1 MLQRLVA
8 FRLVFVFTLSLF
20 LSNSFGQ
27 QLYSISGT
35 VRDSLSGETIA
46 GASVHIVNKA
56 NTLGRTNNYGFFSL
70 TIPPGE
76 YYLNVSFVGYQTKIQ
91 EITINKDTS
100 MVILLDIGN
109 TLDAVQINANS
120 QREILNSSV
129 MGTNKLNM
137 GEILKVPVLFGE
149 KDILKTIQLL
159 PGVISGGEGNSGFFV
174 RGGAI
179 DQNLIILD
187 EATVYNASHLFG
199 FFSTFNSDAIK
210 EVTLYKGGM
219 PPQYGGRLSSVLDIN
234 MLDGNKKEFKAQGGV
249 GLIASRFALEGP
261 LKKDKGSFMVSARR
275 TYADMFLKLSKDST
289 VNSSSLY
296 FYDLNLKTNY
306 QFNEQNTLYLSG
318 YFGKDV
324 LGYAKSFGFDW
335 GNSTATLRWNHIY
348 NPRLF
353 SNTSL
358 IYGDF
363 NYNVDVFDNDAN
375 FNIASLIRS
384 YTLKQDFQFYA
395 KSNHIFRF
403 GLNALKQKISPANFI
418 SRDTSTYSS
427 LESESRSGV
436 QLDTYISHEWSP
448 SDRINMLYG
457 FRLSSFLATGPG
469 TFNEYDSDGDIIN
482 SSSYSGSKVVKSY
495 FVLEPRFSINYKI
508 DQVSSVK
515 ASYNRNSQN
524 LHLLSNSTASL
535 PTDVWMMSSQNIK
548 PQLADQGA
556 IGYFRTINDDQLEF
570 STELYY
576 KDMKNQIDFKTNA
589 DIQANPNVEAD
600 LIYGKGRAYGLEL
613 FLKKSKGK
621 LNGWISYTLSRS
633 ERQFDGINQG
643 NWFAARQDRIHDLSL
658 VAMYQINDKW
668 SFSSTFIYSTGN
680 AITFPSGKYVVNEK
694 PVWYYSERNGYRMP
708 DYHRLDLGFT
718 YEPKS
723 KSKFRSTWDFGLYN
737 AYNHKNAYI
746 IDFREKEDNRD
757 ITEAY
762 KISLFGII
770 PSVTWNFKF

>member
-1 MLQRLVA
+1 MIRILG
-8 FRLVFVFTLSLF
+8 VFQYVLILTFSL
-20 LSNSFGQ
+20 LLNTSFGQ
-27 QLYSISGT
+27 QPYSISGT
-35 VRDSLSGETIA
+35 VRDFSSGETIA
-46 GASVHIVNKA
+46 GASVHIGSNE
-56 NTLGRTNNYGFFSL
+56 NISGRTNAYGFFSL
-70 TIPPGE
+70 TVPAGE
-76 YYLNVSFVGYQTKIQ
+76 YNMNISFVGYQTKTQQIVLK
-91 EITINKDTS
+91 KDTS
-100 MVILLDIGN
+100 MLILLDIGN

-120 QREILNSSV
+120 SREILNSSI
-129 MGTNKLNM
+129 MGTNKLQM

-149 KDILKTIQLL
+149 KDVLKTIQLL
-159 PGVISGGEGNSGFFV
+159 PGVISGGEGNSGFYV

-219 PPQYGGRLSSVLDIN
+219 PPKYGGRLSSVLDIN
-234 MLDGNKKEFKAQGGV
+234 MLDGNKKEFKAQGGI
-249 GLIASRFALEGP
+249 GLIASRLALEGP
-261 LKKDKGSFMVSARR
+261 LKKDKGSFMISARR

-289 VNSSSLY
+289 VNNSSLY

-306 QFNEQNTLYLSG
+306 QFNEENTLYLSG

-335 GNSTATLRWNHIY
+335 GNATATLRWNHVFS
-348 NPRLF
+348 PRLF

-363 NYNVDVFDNDAN
+363 NYNVDVYDNDVN

-403 GLNALKQKISPANFI
+403 GLEVLKQKISPANFV
-418 SRDTSTYSS
+418 SRDTSTFSS
-427 LESESRSGV
+427 LESESRSGIEIN
-436 QLDTYISHEWSP
+436 TYVSHDWSP
-448 SDRINMLYG
+448 SERINMLYG
-457 FRLSSFLATGPG
+457 FRLSNFLATGPG
-469 TFNEYDSDGDIIN
+469 TFNKYDQDGDIIN
-482 SSSYSGSKVVKSY
+482 SREYKRSEIVKNY
-495 FVLEPRFSINYKI
+495 FILEPRISINYKI
-508 DQVSSVK
+508 NQLSSIK

-535 PTDVWMMSSQNIK
+535 PTDVWIMSSQNIK
-548 PQLADQGA
+548 PQLADQVA

-589 DIQANPNVEAD
+589 DVQANPNVEAD

-621 LNGWISYTLSRS
+621 LNGWVSYTISRS
-633 ERQFDGINQG
+633 ERQFDEINQG

-658 VAMYQINDKW
+658 VAMYQINNKW

-680 AITFPSGKYVVNEK
+680 AVTFPSGKYVVDEK

-718 YEPKS
+718 YEPKP
-723 KSKFRSTWDFGLYN
+723 KSKLKSTWDFGLYN
-737 AYNHKNAYI
+737 IYNHKNAYMI
-746 IDFREKEDNRD
+746 EFRENENNRD
-757 ITEAY
+757 LTEAY

>member
-1 MLQRLVA
+1 MVQIKVFRFA
-8 FRLVFVFTLSLF
+8 FIIALSLF
-20 LSNSFGQ
+20 LSNSFAQ
-27 QLYSISGT
+27 QLYSVSGT
-35 VRDSLSGETIA
+35 VRDSLTGETIA
-46 GASVHIVNKA
+46 GASVRIEDKDRV
-56 NTLGRTNNYGFFSL
+56 TGQTNSYGFFSL
-70 TIPPGE
+70 RVPSGE
-76 YYLNVSFVGYQTKIQ
+76 YNLTVSFIGYQSKTEQVRIDR
-91 EITINKDTS
+91 DT
-100 MVILLDIGN
+100 LLLVHLNIGN

-120 QREILNSSV
+120 QREILNSSI
-129 MGTNKLNM
+129 MGTNKLQM
-137 GEILKVPVLFGE
+137 GEIQKVPVLFGE
-149 KDILKTIQLL
+149 KDVLKTIQLL
-159 PGVISGGEGNSGFFV
+159 PGVISSGEGNSGFFV

-179 DQNLIILD
+179 DQNLIVLD

-210 EVTLYKGGM
+210 DVTLYKGGM

-234 MLDGNKKEFKAQGGV
+234 MLDGNKKEFKAQGGI

-261 LKKDKGSFMVSARR
+261 LKKDKGSFMLSARR
-275 TYADMFLKLSKDST
+275 TYADTFLKLSKDST
-289 VNSSSLY
+289 VNNSSLY

-306 QFNEQNTLYLSG
+306 QFNEQNTVYLSG

-363 NYNVDVFDNDAN
+363 NYNVDVFDEDAN

-384 YTLKQDFQFYA
+384 YTLKQDFQYYA
-395 KSNHIFRF
+395 KSDQTFRF
-403 GLNALKQKISPANFI
+403 GLNILKQKISPANFV

-427 LESESRSGV
+427 LESESRSGIEMN
-436 QLDTYISHEWSP
+436 TYLSHEWNP

-469 TFNEYDSDGDIIN
+469 TFNEYDGDGDIVN
-482 SSSYSGSKVVKSY
+482 SNHYTSSKIVKSY
-495 FVLEPRFSINYKI
+495 FILEPRFSINYKI

-570 STELYY
+570 SAELYY
-576 KDMKNQIDFKTNA
+576 KDMKNQIDFKANA
-589 DIQANPNVEAD
+589 DVQANPNVEAD
-600 LIYGKGRAYGLEL
+600 LLYGKGRAYGLEL
-613 FLKKSKGK
+613 LMKKSKGR
-621 LNGWISYTLSRS
+621 LSGWVSYTLSRS
-633 ERQFDGINQG
+633 ERQFDAINRG
-643 NWFAARQDRIHDLSL
+643 DWFAARQDRTHDLSL
-658 VAMYQINDKW
+658 VTMYQINDQW
-668 SFSSTFIYSTGN
+668 SFSGTFVYSTGN
-680 AITFPSGKYVVNEK
+680 AVTFPSGKYIVDEK

-718 YEPKS
+718 YEPKP
-723 KSKFRSTWDFGLYN
+723 KSKLKSTWDFGLYN
-737 AYNHKNAYI
+737 VYNHKNAYM
-746 IDFREKEDNRD
+746 IDFRENEDNRN